1 MGDKKVIVRTL
12 DAGSDK
18 PLAFANQ
25 PDEPNPALG
34 VRGLRIGLA
43 DPAMLDRQ
51 LDGIAAA
58 RDRTGA
64 DVRVM
69 APMVTTEAE
78 AQWFAERVRARGMQ
92 AGIMI
97 ETPSTV
103 LLADRLFRHLDFVS
117 IGTNDLSQY
126 TFAADRMA
134 PTLSDLTDP
143 WQPALLASI
152 KLVAQAGRRAG
163 KPVGVCG
170 EAAAHPLLAVVL
182 TGLGVT
188 SLSCAA
194 SAVRA
199 VGSRLSQ
206 VTLEQCQAAAEA
218 ALAAADNHAA
228 AQAAQAALQ

>member
-1 MGDKKVIVRTL
+1 
-12 DAGSDK
+12 
-18 PLAFANQ
+18 
-25 PDEPNPALG
+25 
-34 VRGLRIGLA
+34 LRIGLA
-43 DPAMLDRQ
+43 DPGILDRQ

-69 APMVTTEAE
+69 APMVTTETE
-78 AQWFAERVRARGMQ
+78 AKWFAERVRARGLD

-97 ETPSTV
+97 ETPSAV
-103 LLADRLFRHLDFVS
+103 VLADRLFEHLDFVS

-152 KLVAQAGRRAG
+152 RMVAEAGRRAG

-170 EAAAHPLLAVVL
+170 EAAAHPQLACVL
-182 TGLGVT
+182 
-188 SLSCAA
+188 A
-194 SAVRA
+194 
-199 VGSRLSQ
+199 
-206 VTLEQCQAAAEA
+206 
-218 ALAAADNHAA
+218 
-228 AQAAQAALQ
+228 